1 MSVNDEHTR
10 PFGTSIEDGCEEIR
24 NNNRHTEDS
33 LNGDANA
40 NEIQRGDEGTTLE
53 ATEAL
58 SSVVSKTEEHVKMI
72 IQGTDSPCDDP
83 ELAEFEMLE
92 SQELEDDNERS
103 IPKGDVKGALST
115 NMMQTEAVSPKV
127 EGKRFSQFVS
137 KEQESTVCPQSTG
150 KEMVTSIART
160 EFSSEN
166 DVFVSCLS
174 TMSSLGGSLASALD
188 NAGRTQ
194 SADSWH
200 APSGPYRTLSEDLT
214 LASQSCF
221 TISDKSRSSVHTDGM
236 HHQAGKSTMH
246 IDSVDHNLN
255 STTLPEEPLLEAQQ
269 NQPAKDFVINE
280 SSGQLTNDMSDC
292 SIARIKKVPN
302 ESGSTSQENLG
313 VHVKEYHETEDK
325 APSLKTISTEKKP
338 CQALVSENTQSAS
351 QNRRFSHDSATDIN
365 NKLKSQDEKSH
376 KIALKTSKLTSKDT
390 HVHSGGSEPQPY
402 KKQASF
408 EKTRSSSASSLERR
422 RPWGSPS
429 RPETPPSPKTTCSP
443 RKQPPSSPAKPTST
457 REASQEQSE
466 TFQRGTTSLR
476 QPSKSFLSSSSSLP
490 KPAVP
495 QQPTRA
501 EFESKKS
508 SPPQKPKNVRPKIIT
523 YVRKSPQAKPMS
535 EGPYEVST
543 LPPRLTPYSGSPT
556 SKDFKAEGSRGS
568 PVLSSSNIIYDKY
581 RQEVQRSGYYSPPGL
596 MASGIRPPSHTVPHK
611 LLGKSESFHG
621 ELPDQYLQGG
631 RAIQLNTH
639 DATAA
644 VFRFPRAL
652 RPQLGLGAVTRQPAT
667 KNRMVLPG
675 QRSASP
681 LSYMAPA
688 VQAPS
693 SHQEPAVDQKRLT
706 LGVAPKFML
715 PKPGQ
720 SGLRPPGFS
729 HLPPARLATLGFV
742 RSASVSSVSSNQ
754 SNDSIHSDPCRSS
767 RPHSSS
773 DETLLSRAPLPPA
786 ESSSGRSQIRSSP
799 PPPAR
804 RSLHAPPRASP
815 VVSRKEF
822 QRDGEITR
830 PIVSSP
836 KRFAVVSPKPQ
847 SPVRQKSCVARLGG
861 RAEGVDA
868 ERERLMVQR
877 LRERCEDQARQLIA
891 LQDELR
897 KSSRCLDVFTVTT
910 LHFCQKSENAAL
922 KEREL
927 SLQLARIRD
936 EVVDSVQ
943 QWERLQGEK
952 ALLEQSFERE
962 LKGLQEEQQQELK
975 ALQERLVEEH
985 TSEIQ
990 RLQHQQNSHLE
1001 QLRSQHQE
1009 QIEEMSEKHE
1019 RAMIEM
1025 EATHGATLATLQEE
1039 HTRTIKNLKMAH
1051 EQQKK
1056 SMEEEFEK
1064 LRLSLQD
1071 QVDTLTFQNRALRDR
1086 AKRFEEALR
1095 RSTDEQI
1102 VDALAPYQHIEED
1115 LKSLKEVLE
1124 MKNQQIHQQELKI
1137 SELEKMAQKNVLL
1150 EERIQVLQQQNEDL
1164 KDRIDRNLA
1173 MSRQLSEENANL
1185 QVYVEKESTEKK
1197 RLSRTNEELLWRL
1210 QTGELSPR
1218 MSPTQSPLHRP
1229 ASSPSSP
1236 SRQQPFPR

>member
-10 PFGTSIEDGCEEIR
+10 PFETSIEDGCKEIR
-24 NNNRHTEDS
+24 NNNRHAEDS
-33 LNGDANA
+33 PDGDANA
-40 NEIQRGDEGTTLE
+40 NEIHSGDGGTSLEGTETL
-53 ATEAL
+53 
-58 SSVVSKTEEHVKMI
+58 SPMVSHTEEQVKMI
-72 IQGTDSPCDDP
+72 IRDTDSPCYDP

-92 SQELEDDNERS
+92 SQELEDDERYDEEKS
-103 IPKGDVKGALST
+103 IPKGDVTGALST
-115 NMMQTEAVSPKV
+115 NMKQTEAKSQKD
-127 EGKRFSQFVS
+127 GKRFSQLIS
-137 KEQESTVCPQSTG
+137 KEQESTVCPQSTS

-194 SADSWH
+194 SSDSWH

-214 LASQSCF
+214 LASQSCL
-221 TISDKSRSSVHTDGM
+221 TISDKNWSSVHTDGT
-236 HHQAGKSTMH
+236 HQAGKITMH
-246 IDSVDHNLN
+246 IASVDLNLN
-255 STTLPEEPLLEAQQ
+255 STTLPEEPLLEAQE
-269 NQPAKDFVINE
+269 NKPATDFVIHE
-280 SSGQLTNDMSDC
+280 SSGQLTNGMSEC

-302 ESGSTSQENLG
+302 ESGSTSQDNLG
-313 VHVKEYHETEDK
+313 EPGIHVKEYHGTEDK
-325 APSLKTISTEKKP
+325 VSNLKTEKKL
-338 CQALVSENTQSAS
+338 CQPLVSDNTQSAS
-351 QNRRFSHDSATDIN
+351 HNRRFSDDSTGDIK
-365 NKLKSQDEKSH
+365 NKLKSQHVESP
-376 KIALKTSKLTSKDT
+376 KIALQTSKLTSKDT
-390 HVHSGGSEPQPY
+390 PVHSGDSEPQTY

-443 RKQPPSSPAKPTST
+443 RKQPPSSPAKPIST
-457 REASQEQSE
+457 REASQERNEILQK
-466 TFQRGTTSLR
+466 GTTGLR
-476 QPSKSFLSSSSSLP
+476 QPSKSFLSSSSSLS
-490 KPAVP
+490 KPAIP

-501 EFESKKS
+501 ECGPKKS

-543 LPPRLTPYSGSPT
+543 LPPRLTPYSSSPT
-556 SKDFKAEGSRGS
+556 SKESQVEGSRGS
-568 PVLSSSNIIYDKY
+568 PVLSSSNVLYDKY

-596 MASGIRPPSHTVPHK
+596 VASGIRPPSHTVPHK
-611 LLGKSESFHG
+611 LVGKSESFHG

-631 RAIQLNTH
+631 RALQINTH
-639 DATAA
+639 DAAAA

-667 KNRMVLPG
+667 KNRTVIPG

-693 SHQEPAVDQKRLT
+693 SHQEPTVDQKRLA

-729 HLPPARLATLGFV
+729 HLPPARLATFGFV

-767 RPHSSS
+767 RPHSTS
-773 DETLLSRAPLPPA
+773 DETLLLRSPLPPV
-786 ESSSGRSQIRSSP
+786 ESSSGRSQNRSSP
-799 PPPAR
+799 QPPAR
-804 RSLHAPPRASP
+804 RSLHPPPRASP
-815 VVSRKEF
+815 VASRKEF

-830 PIVSSP
+830 PILSSP

-861 RAEGVDA
+861 RAEDIDA

-877 LRERCEDQARQLIA
+877 LKERCEDQAWQLIT

-897 KSSRCLDVFTVTT
+897 KSSRCLDVFTITT
-910 LHFCQKSENAAL
+910 QHFCQKSESAAV

-936 EVVDSVQ
+936 EVVVSVQ
-943 QWERLQGEK
+943 RWERLQGEK
-952 ALLEQSFERE
+952 AQLEQSFERE
-962 LKGLQEEQQQELK
+962 LKELQKEQQQELK
-975 ALQERLVEEH
+975 ALQERLVKEH

-990 RLQHQQNSHLE
+990 RLQQQQNSHLE

-1009 QIEEMSEKHE
+1009 QIEEMSENHE
-1019 RAMIEM
+1019 RAMMDM

-1137 SELEKMAQKNVLL
+1137 SELEKMVNCINKHYRTTLNVT
-1150 EERIQVLQQQNEDL
+1150 INIED
-1164 KDRIDRNLA
+1164 I
-1173 MSRQLSEENANL
+1173 M
-1185 QVYVEKESTEKK
+1185 KK
-1197 RLSRTNEELLWRL
+1197 FCGFYSL
-1210 QTGELSPR
+1210 
-1218 MSPTQSPLHRP
+1218 
-1229 ASSPSSP
+1229 
-1236 SRQQPFPR
+1236 

>member
-1 MSVNDEHTR
+1 MSVNEEHNT
-10 PFGTSIEDGCEEIR
+10 PFGTSIEDDCKEIR
-24 NNNRHTEDS
+24 NNNRHAEDS
-33 LNGDANA
+33 LDGDANA
-40 NEIQRGDEGTTLE
+40 NEMQRGNGGTTLK
-53 ATEAL
+53 ATETL
-58 SSVVSKTEEHVKMI
+58 SSVVSHTEQQVKMI

-83 ELAEFEMLE
+83 ELAEFERLE
-92 SQELEDDNERS
+92 SQEIEDDEES
-103 IPKGDVKGALST
+103 IIPRGDVKCDT
-115 NMMQTEAVSPKV
+115 NLMQTEAMSPKD
-127 EGKRFSQFVS
+127 GKRFSQFIS
-137 KEQESTVCPQSTG
+137 KEQESYPQFTS
-150 KEMVTSIART
+150 KEMVTSITRT

-174 TMSSLGGSLASALD
+174 TMSSLGGSLASAL
-188 NAGRTQ
+188 NHAGQTQ
-194 SADSWH
+194 SSDSWH

-214 LASQSCF
+214 LASQSCL
-221 TISDKSRSSVHTDGM
+221 TISDKSRSSVYTDGI

-246 IDSVDHNLN
+246 IGSVDLNLN
-255 STTLPEEPLLEAQQ
+255 STTLPEETLLEAQE
-269 NQPAKDFVINE
+269 NQPATDFLRYE
-280 SSGQLTNDMSDC
+280 SSGQLTNGMSEC

-302 ESGSTSQENLG
+302 ESGSTSQDNLG
-313 VHVKEYHETEDK
+313 ESETQVKKYHGTEDK
-325 APSLKTISTEKKP
+325 APNLKTVSTEIST
-338 CQALVSENTQSAS
+338 LVSDNTQFAS
-351 QNRRFSHDSATDIN
+351 CNRRFSHDSAGN
-365 NKLKSQDEKSH
+365 NKLKYQEEESH
-376 KIALKTSKLTSKDT
+376 KTALKTSKLTSKDIP
-390 HVHSGGSEPQPY
+390 VQSGGSEPQPY

-429 RPETPPSPKTTCSP
+429 RPETPPPPKTTCSP
-443 RKQPPSSPAKPTST
+443 WKQPPSSPAKAIST
-457 REASQEQSE
+457 REASQERNE
-466 TFQRGTTSLR
+466 TLQRGTTGLR
-476 QPSKSFLSSSSSLP
+476 QPSKSFLSSSSSLS
-490 KPAVP
+490 KPAVS
-495 QQPTRA
+495 QQPTRE
-501 EFESKKS
+501 EFESKKF

-543 LPPRLTPYSGSPT
+543 LPPRLTPYSSSLT
-556 SKDFKAEGSRGS
+556 SKEKAEGSRGS
-568 PVLSSSNIIYDKY
+568 PVLSSSNILYDKY

-611 LLGKSESFHG
+611 LVGKSESFHG

-631 RAIQLNTH
+631 KALQLNTH
-639 DATAA
+639 DAAA

-652 RPQLGLGAVTRQPAT
+652 KPQLGLGAVTRQPAA
-667 KNRMVLPG
+667 KNRTVLPG

-681 LSYMAPA
+681 LSYTAPA

-693 SHQEPAVDQKRLT
+693 SHQEPAVDQKRLA
-706 LGVAPKFML
+706 LGVSPKFML

-729 HLPPARLATLGFV
+729 HLPPARLATFGFV

-773 DETLLSRAPLPPA
+773 DETLLTRSPLPPA
-786 ESSSGRSQIRSSP
+786 EGSAGRSHNRSSP
-799 PPPAR
+799 RPQPAD
-804 RSLHAPPRASP
+804 LCTHPRASP
-815 VVSRKEF
+815 VVSRKEL
-822 QRDGEITR
+822 QRDVEITR

-868 ERERLMVQR
+868 ERERLMIQR
-877 LRERCEDQARQLIA
+877 LKERCEDQARQLIT

-897 KSSRCLDVFTVTT
+897 KSSRCLDVFTITT
-910 LHFCQKSENAAL
+910 QHFCQKSENATV

-927 SLQLARIRD
+927 SLQLVRIRD
-936 EVVDSVQ
+936 EVVVSVQ
-943 QWERLQGEK
+943 RWERLQGEK
-952 ALLEQSFERE
+952 AQLEQSFERE

-975 ALQERLVEEH
+975 TLKERLVEEH
-985 TSEIQ
+985 TSERQ
-990 RLQHQQNSHLE
+990 RLQQQQNSQLE
-1001 QLRSQHQE
+1001 QLQSQHLE
-1009 QIEEMSEKHE
+1009 QIEEMSENHE

-1071 QVDTLTFQNRALRDR
+1071 QVDTLTFQNRSLRDR

-1173 MSRQLSEENANL
+1173 TSRQLSEENANL
-1185 QVYVEKESTEKK
+1185 QVYVEKESNEKK

-1229 ASSPSSP
+1229 VSSPSSP